1 MLKRKKE
8 RKIMV
13 KSTKV
18 KNVESVEKAL
28 TIKDRFALIGILPK
42 QNDIITM
49 VMIRDIEIRMTMTQ
63 DEKNKHKFRKSE
75 NGGWEWELP
84 KKRRT
89 FTFSNAEMELI
100 RTQITELDKQK
111 KISADLLDFCILM
124 RE

>member
-1 MLKRKKE
+1 MTKN
-8 RKIMV
+8 
-13 KSTKV
+13 TKV

-49 VMIRDIEIRMTMTQ
+49 VMIRDIEIRMAMTQ
-63 DEKNKHKFRKSE
+63 PEKAKHNFRKVKGKD
-75 NGGWEWELP
+75 GGWTWDHADL
-84 KKRRT
+84 RTT

-100 RTQITELDKQK
+100 RIQITELDKQK
-111 KISADLLDFCILM
+111 KISADMLDFCLLM

>member
-1 MLKRKKE
+1 
-8 RKIMV
+8 MV

-18 KNVESVEKAL
+18 KSVESVEKAL
-28 TIKDRFALIGILPK
+28 TIKDRFALAGILPK

-49 VMIRDIEIRMTMTQ
+49 VMIRDIEIRMAMTQ
-63 DEKNKHKFRKSE
+63 AEKDKHKFRKSPD
-75 NGGWEWELP
+75 GGWMWDLAE
-84 KKRRT
+84 KRKT

-111 KISADLLDFCILM
+111 KVSADLLDFCILM

>member
-1 MLKRKKE
+1 MAKN
-8 RKIMV
+8 
-13 KSTKV
+13 TKV
-18 KNVESVEKAL
+18 KSVESVEKAL
-28 TIKDRFALIGILPK
+28 TIKDRFALVGILPK

-49 VMIRDIEIRMTMTQ
+49 MMIRDIEIRMAMTRTEL
-63 DEKNKHKFRKSE
+63 DKHKFRKRKDE
-75 NGGWEWELP
+75 EGWEWELP
-84 KKRRT
+84 NKRTT

>member
-1 MLKRKKE
+1 MVKAAKTPKKE
-8 RKIMV
+8 
-13 KSTKV
+13 
-18 KNVESVEKAL
+18 KNVQRVEKAL

-49 VMIRDIEIRMTMTQ
+49 MMIRDIEIRMAMTQ
-63 DEKNKHKFRKSE
+63 TEKDKHKFRKR
-75 NGGWEWELP
+75 NDGGWEWELP
-84 KKRRT
+84 NKRTT

-111 KISADLLDFCILM
+111 KINADLLDFCILM